1 MEKGLGFGKVWEL
14 FVGNNMYTQQ
24 AGPAPKRGVP
34 GGGGCSPFAPFLF
47 PFRPAYATLGSA
59 DTGKALLLLVVLI
72 DT

>member
-1 MEKGLGFGKVWEL
+1 
-14 FVGNNMYTQQ
+14 MYTQQ

-34 GGGGCSPFAPFLF
+34 GGGGCSPFVPFLF

-59 DTGKALLLLVVLI
+59 VTGKALLLLVVLI